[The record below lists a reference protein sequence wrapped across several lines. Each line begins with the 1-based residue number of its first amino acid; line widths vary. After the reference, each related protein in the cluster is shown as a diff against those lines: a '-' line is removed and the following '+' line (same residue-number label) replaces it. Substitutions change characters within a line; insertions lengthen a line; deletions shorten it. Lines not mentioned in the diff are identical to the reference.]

1 MDMNRM
7 IALTNTLRER
17 VQSYG
22 DELRRSEVLTRYALI
37 DPLLRELGWN
47 TEDPGI
53 VTPEYSVDIYN
64 GGTARA
70 DYALTHNGNPLM
82 LVEAKKLGEPLLYG
96 NAVEQGI
103 RGCINTATD
112 FFVVTDGQKWEIYDT
127 RKRVPPPEMK
137 VVEFDFITDSPW
149 QFCSKAL
156 SIYRDGAL
164 EGYVETAPTL
174 DIGGGAT
181 TGLIEQSGVVTTPAT
196 PATTLAPSGPP
207 PGTMLIP
214 ATMPAPTT
222 PPPTTTPVPA
232 TGEIW
237 HPLSEFE
244 YQGDILPEEIMFP
257 DNSRVVSMNWSQTQ
271 REIVRWLTG
280 DGRRLSLPIRQGT
293 RNLVAATPTHPS
305 GRPFHGAN
313 SEVNGVHVDTN
324 FTGKDMIRNIRI
336 IIGHA
341 GQDAAQ
347 FKLRLR
353 PYDRVRQ

>member
-1 MDMNRM
+1 MDMDRM
-7 IALTNTLRER
+7 IALTRALRER

-22 DELRRSEVLTRYALI
+22 DDLRRSEALTRYVLI

-47 TEDPGI
+47 TKDPGI

-70 DYALTHNGNPLM
+70 DYALTHNSKPLI
-82 LVEAKKLGEPLLYG
+82 LIEAKKLGDPLLSG

-103 RGCINTATD
+103 RGCINTAAD
-112 FFVVTDGQKWEIYDT
+112 IFVVTDGQKWEIYDT

-137 VVEFDFITDSPW
+137 VVEFDFIADLPS
-149 QFCSKAL
+149 QFCAKAVAL
-156 SIYRDGAL
+156 WRNGVLDGSILA
-164 EGYVETAPTL
+164 APTL
-174 DIGGGAT
+174 QPTGGGAT
-181 TGLIEQSGVVTTPAT
+181 PGLREQGSLITTPA
-196 PATTLAPSGPP
+196 PP
-207 PGTMLIP
+207 VNT
-214 ATMPAPTT
+214 PAPT
-222 PPPTTTPVPA
+222 P
-232 TGEIW
+232 GEIW

-244 YQGDILPEEIMFP
+244 YQSDTLPEEIMFP
-257 DNSRVVSMNWSQTQ
+257 DNSRIVSKNWSQTK
-271 REIVRWLTG
+271 REIVRWLVSG
-280 DGRRLSLPIRQGT
+280 GRNLALPIQLRN

-324 FTGKDMIRNIRI
+324 FTGKDMTRNIKI
-336 IIGHA
+336 IINHA

-353 PYDRVRQ
+353 PYNRAS